1 MFNLIFVQIKFLKKF
16 YKYKKITFRRIFSR
30 HFRDKTEGREP
41 FLSGSLLPL
50 QFY

>member
-30 HFRDKTEGREP
+30 HFRDKTEGRES